1 MKPIENRESF
11 SLENQI
17 SSSPTIIYVKQIE
30 TGVHFAIM
38 SPWHGIGLGEVHLER
53 SNAAMLIILPLQYS
67 FEGGIS
73 GNRIETHI
81 KLMFWHS
88 ISNFHTFQ

>member
-11 SLENQI
+11 SLENLI

-30 TGVHFAIM
+30 TGVRFAIM

-53 SNAAMLIILPLQYS
+53 SNAAMLIILPFQKS
-67 FEGGIS
+67 FQGGS
-73 GNRIETHI
+73 LENVVKHM
-81 KLMFWHS
+81 K
-88 ISNFHTFQ
+88 